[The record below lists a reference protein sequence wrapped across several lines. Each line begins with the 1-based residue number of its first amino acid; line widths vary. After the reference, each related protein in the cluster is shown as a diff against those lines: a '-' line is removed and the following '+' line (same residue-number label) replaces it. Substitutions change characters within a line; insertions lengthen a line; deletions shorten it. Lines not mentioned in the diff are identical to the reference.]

1 MGPFPTERS
10 LDQGHAGA
18 SRRSRVLRWAAVPVA
33 VGLLVLVVL
42 GSRTAALAPVG
53 GGFEASLMLD
63 VLRTIGFV
71 ALILGL
77 AGLPVAIVVFRRR
90 RERAS
95 DEGQSVFVDLQPPPL
110 WARIAA
116 LLFIFVVFV
125 AEVVISLTI
134 LNDILRAAGQS
145 TGQAPDLGGE
155 LEAGSLGPVGRESA
169 ALLAAM
175 VIVAVLVL
183 VALAF
188 AIKWRLQER
197 WRVAPIRQDPV
208 AVASRAVEVSLAAL
222 RAERDPR
229 RAVIAAYAAME
240 RMLAAAGLGRVGSEA
255 PIEYLRRVLAASFGS
270 SAEVAT
276 ITDLFQVA
284 KFSHHEVDEQMR
296 AAAIEA
302 LQGIRERRPE
312 SA

>member
-1 MGPFPTERS
+1 MGPIPTERF

-18 SRRSRVLRWAAVPVA
+18 SRRSIALRWAAVPVA
-33 VGLLVLVVL
+33 IGLLVLVVL

-53 GGFEASLMLD
+53 GGFEASLVLD
-63 VLRTIGFV
+63 VLRTVGYV

-90 RERAS
+90 KERAS
-95 DEGQSVFVDLQPPPL
+95 DEGQSVFVDLPPPL

-116 LLFIFVVFV
+116 LVLILVVFV

-134 LNDILRAAGQS
+134 LNDVLRAAAQS
-145 TGQAPDLGGE
+145 TGQAPDLGGQ
-155 LEAGSLGPVGRESA
+155 LDAGSLGQVGRESA

-175 VIVAVLVL
+175 VIVGVLVL

-197 WRVAPIRQDPV
+197 RRDAPSRQDPGT
-208 AVASRAVEVSLAAL
+208 VASRAVEVSLAAL

-270 SAEVAT
+270 NAEVAT

-284 KFSHHEVDEQMR
+284 KFSHHDVDEQMR
-296 AAAIEA
+296 AAAIDA
-302 LQGIRERRPE
+302 LQAIREHRPE

>member
-1 MGPFPTERS
+1 MGPIPTERFP
-10 LDQGHAGA
+10 DKGHAGA
-18 SRRSRVLRWAAVPVA
+18 SRRSIALRWAAVPVA
-33 VGLLVLVVL
+33 IGLLVLVVL

-53 GGFEASLMLD
+53 GGFEASLVLD
-63 VLRTIGFV
+63 VLRTVGYV

-90 RERAS
+90 KERAS
-95 DEGQSVFVDLQPPPL
+95 DEGQSVFVDLPPPPL

-116 LLFIFVVFV
+116 LVLILVVFV

-134 LNDILRAAGQS
+134 LNDVLRAAAQS
-145 TGQAPDLGGE
+145 TGQAPDLGGQ
-155 LEAGSLGPVGRESA
+155 LDAGSLGQVGRESA

-175 VIVAVLVL
+175 VIVGVLVL

-197 WRVAPIRQDPV
+197 RRDAPSRQDPGT
-208 AVASRAVEVSLAAL
+208 VASRAVEVSLAAL

-270 SAEVAT
+270 NAEVAT

-284 KFSHHEVDEQMR
+284 KFSHHDVDEQMR
-296 AAAIEA
+296 AAAIDA
-302 LQGIRERRPE
+302 LQAIREHRPE